1 MIIGKTKGDIF
12 MSKKVLTPEQAEIKA
27 MKKARSSERR
37 IGFVAVLLAVA
48 IAFAAL
54 SMGKSF
60 DENKN
65 AGEGEAYVT
74 DDTVN
79 QNSDIQQATPDNSQN
94 QSNSSQVQETP
105 QDEVDENKISDN
117 PADWSKEQIVYMY
130 KQAATKSHDTAES
143 SQTMS
148 MPTMVVNDGDGALGF
163 FINMIKPVIDSVIE
177 KQATTYGGITGG
189 YKNLVASDVD
199 TAKAYKEGKYT
210 VIEMRMV
217 EQTDGLYGDPQ
228 EGTVGHAINVLG
240 NVATAVEQFPQFD
253 IKYEEADI
261 KIHYADPIVKVRI
274 NENGIIEKGTWS
286 YMSEI
291 DIKHLAIGSV
301 MVDKAYAEIEYVIV
315 VGGGF

>member
-37 IGFVAVLLAVA
+37 NAFIAVLLAVA

-60 DENKN
+60 GENKN

-74 DDTVN
+74 DNTVN

-94 QSNSSQVQETP
+94 QSDNTQQQAPQQETVNK
-105 QDEVDENKISDN
+105 DEISDD
-117 PADWSKEQIVYMY
+117 PSQWSKEQIVYMY

-148 MPTMVVNDGDGALGF
+148 MPVLDVEGGALGF
-163 FINMIKPVIDSVIE
+163 FLSIAKPAINAVLE
-177 KQATTYGGITGG
+177 KQTTTYGGITGG
-189 YKNLVASDVD
+189 YQKLVASDVD
-199 TAKAYKEGKYT
+199 TAKAYKEGNYT

-261 KIHYADPIVKVRI
+261 KIHYADPVVKVRI